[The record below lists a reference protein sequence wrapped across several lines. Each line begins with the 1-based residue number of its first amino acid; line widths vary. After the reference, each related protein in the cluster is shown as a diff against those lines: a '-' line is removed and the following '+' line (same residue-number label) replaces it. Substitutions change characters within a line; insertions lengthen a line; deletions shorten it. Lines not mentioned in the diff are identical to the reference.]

1 MLLLCSLAAAFPA
14 QAAKE
19 SRGRKLSFNSGGHR
33 IRTEWFPSA
42 KGNGSPTVLI
52 LHGSGG
58 IEDSGGFFRDMAA
71 DLSAAGSTVVIVH
84 YMDRNGLTSATNA
97 QMSADFSQWMQ
108 TIDDA
113 VKFAKKQPGVDPKR
127 ISLLGHSLGAQLA
140 LHVAATDSSVVSVV
154 VMAGCFVLSTKNI
167 THMPPV
173 LILQGSSDR
182 VVTLVREHRLVTV
195 LQRCGTKYDEHIF
208 KGADHTFQSVP
219 ESQLFPLIENFISKH

>member
-1 MLLLCSLAAAFPA
+1 MLVAIACPA
-14 QAAKE
+14 VATQE
-19 SRGRKLSFNSGGHR
+19 SSGKKLSFKSGGHT

-58 IEDSGGFFRDMAA
+58 IEDSGGFFRDMAK
-71 DLSAAGSTVVIVH
+71 DLSTAGSSVVIVH
-84 YMDRNGLTSATNA
+84 YMDRNGLSSATNA

-127 ISLLGHSLGAQLA
+127 IILLGHSLGAQLA
-140 LHVAATDSSVVSVV
+140 LHVAATDSSVAGVV

-173 LILQGSSDR
+173 LILQGSADR
-182 VVTLVREHRLVTV
+182 VVTLVREHRLITV

-208 KGADHTFQSVP
+208 KGADHMFQSVP
-219 ESQLFPLIENFISKH
+219 EAKLFPLIENFLAQH